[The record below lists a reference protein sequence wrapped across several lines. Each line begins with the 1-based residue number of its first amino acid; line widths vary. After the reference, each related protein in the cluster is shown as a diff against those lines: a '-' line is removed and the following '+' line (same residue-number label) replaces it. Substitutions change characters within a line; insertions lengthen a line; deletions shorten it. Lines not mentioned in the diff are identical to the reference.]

1 MGRVGAAAVVAP
13 LTVPFRLLP
22 LPGRIHQTRKSP
34 LCHQLAGA
42 EKVRSKGAGWEQIA
56 PLPTLPSSHSG
67 RLGLVVLTQKLDRD
81 WQTEGVFRVEELEE
95 TKKALSK
102 SGESAEPGNEWLP

>member
-1 MGRVGAAAVVAP
+1 MEANRPVAYLAFLTLRQVGPVV
-13 LTVPFRLLP
+13 V
-22 LPGRIHQTRKSP
+22 
-34 LCHQLAGA
+34 
-42 EKVRSKGAGWEQIA
+42 
-56 PLPTLPSSHSG
+56 
-67 RLGLVVLTQKLDRD
+67 TQKLDRD